1 MRQTVIGTPAASRKT
16 KIQLVMLFKI
26 INDLVDIPSSIYL
39 IPANSK
45 MRSNHSKK
53 MQQYHT
59 KSDVF
64 KYSLFPR
71 TTRNWNQSPETIAET
86 PDLVSFKRV
95 SSLLGSEL

>member
-1 MRQTVIGTPAASRKT
+1 MPQTVIGTPAASRRT

-45 MRSNHSKK
+45 TRSIHSKK
-53 MQQYHT
+53 MQHYHT

-64 KYSLFPR
+64 KYQLPD
-71 TTRNWNQSPETIAET
+71 TIAET

-95 SSLLGSEL
+95 LSSVTF

>member
-1 MRQTVIGTPAASRKT
+1 MPQIVIGTPSVSRRT

-26 INDLVDIPSSIYL
+26 INALVDIPSSNYL

-45 MRSNHSKK
+45 TRFKHSKK

-64 KYSLFPR
+64 KYSFFPKP
-71 TTRNWNQSPETIAET
+71 PETGT
-86 PDLVSFKRV
+86 SYQTL
-95 SSLLGSEL
+95 

>member
-1 MRQTVIGTPAASRKT
+1 MPHTVIGTPAASRRT

-26 INDLVDIPSSIYL
+26 INDLVDIPSSNYL

-45 MRSNHSKK
+45 TRSNHSKK

-59 KSDVF
+59 KSGVF
-64 KYSLFPR
+64 KYSFFPR
-71 TTRNWNQSPETIAET
+71 TTRNWNQLPETIAET

-95 SSLLGSEL
+95 LSSVTF

>member
-1 MRQTVIGTPAASRKT
+1 MPQTVIGTPAASRRP

-45 MRSNHSKK
+45 TRSNHSKK
-53 MQQYHT
+53 MQHYHT

-64 KYSLFPR
+64 KYSFFPR
-71 TTRNWNQSPETIAET
+71 TTRNWNQLPDTIAET

-95 SSLLGSEL
+95 LSSVTF

>member
-1 MRQTVIGTPAASRKT
+1 MPQTVIGTPAASRKT

-26 INDLVDIPSSIYL
+26 INDLVDIPPSNYL

-64 KYSLFPR
+64 KYSFFPR
-71 TTRNWNQSPETIAET
+71 TTRNCWNQLPETIAET

-95 SSLLGSEL
+95 QSSVTF